1 MTVNPVRRIAVL
13 SVALV
18 AIAGLASCSSTEA
31 KAKTHVKKVSRSLHA
46 DVVRAYDKSKQD
58 LESLGADLDDADSKT
73 GKDATRP
80 AAGDRR
86 VVTGGARTRSHVM
99 AYSPEAESL

>member
-58 LESLGADLDDADSKT
+58 LKSLGVVLDDAYSKT
-73 GKDATRP
+73 GKDANRP
-80 AAGDRR
+80 AAGDPGL
-86 VVTGGARTRSHVM
+86 VTGGARTRFRVM